1 MWRYALLGLTLLLP
15 GCATFGDFFGNTLTY
30 DTNPN
35 RPVGDAENMKRV
47 EGKDVPIGP
56 ILPEPGDV
64 WPTGIESVPT
74 LQELEKQ
81 TNQGLPPP
89 PASPDLGPLMPHAQP
104 RPASGGTPGVGPS
117 PSTTVPPIRTPS
129 PTVTTPSGPQVPGTS
144 TGSGVQTLPPS
155 GGKPG
160 GIIVPNGNGTSTL
173 ISPDGTVTTIP
184 TPGK

>member
-1 MWRYALLGLTLLLP
+1 MWRCALLGLTLLLP
-15 GCATFGDFFGNTLTY
+15 GCATFGDFLGNTFTY

-35 RPVGDAENMKRV
+35 RPVGDSENMKRV
-47 EGKDVPIGP
+47 EGKDVPLGP

-64 WPTGIESVPT
+64 WPTGIEKVPT

-81 TNQGLPPP
+81 TNQGLPPAAP
-89 PASPDLGPLMPHAQP
+89 SPELGPMLPHAQP
-104 RPASGGTPGVGPS
+104 RPTPGTGPS
-117 PSTTVPPIRTPS
+117 PSTTVPPITVPS

-144 TGSGVQTLPPS
+144 GGGVQTLPPS